1 MLTLTYYLIIAWLVG
16 SHSLSGWRARRT
28 KSSRSEGPK
37 ASPKRRQLEVD
48 FWYVIVY
55 IVVLCRRCS
64 DWWQRMLY
72 YITSYKESSDTAT
85 TKMILI
91 KFIPKASHIAARI
104 CFISVWQKQLYPPLP
119 SEFVDWKL
127 KAQADGSFCKQVTR
141 AYSKRGAWL
150 ALLTTSQR
158 ATQSVLTPRRN
169 LKAYW
174 ESDNPT
180 EVVQVKKYD
189 IEPVNFHILS
199 KCFTSAV
206 HSHPLKILMRALTN
220 TI

>member
-1 MLTLTYYLIIAWLVG
+1 MIWFLQKLFSKSKIFCWAKLNSSIGFNLLTL
-16 SHSLSGWRARRT
+16 
-28 KSSRSEGPK
+28 
-37 ASPKRRQLEVD
+37 
-48 FWYVIVY
+48 FWIMGLHV
-55 IVVLCRRCS
+55 
-64 DWWQRMLY
+64 W
-72 YITSYKESSDTAT
+72 
-85 TKMILI
+85 TKMWCRCVRNWRNYW
-91 KFIPKASHIAARI
+91 PSHIAARI

-127 KAQADGSFCKQVTR
+127 KAQADVSFCKQVTR

-180 EVVQVKKYD
+180 EVVQVKKKLTPLRVLRTLHLGRRRCPSACCVSLP
-189 IEPVNFHILS
+189 PVIVIVIVIVIIPQLGQKYRTLLRQRWDYPLAS
-199 KCFTSAV
+199 K
-206 HSHPLKILMRALTN
+206 K
-220 TI
+220 